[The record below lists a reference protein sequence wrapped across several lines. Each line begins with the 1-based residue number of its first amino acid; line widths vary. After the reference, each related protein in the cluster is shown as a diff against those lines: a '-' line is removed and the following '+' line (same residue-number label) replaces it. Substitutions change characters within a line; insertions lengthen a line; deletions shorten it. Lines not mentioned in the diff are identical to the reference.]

1 MKTMNDR
8 ELKTHFSAVLNNKK
22 NLEFYINSWVKDSEF
37 DKVIE
42 EFESID
48 MEKWQSDTKTF
59 VHATDIS
66 NTFSKFF

>member
-1 MKTMNDR
+1 MNDR
-8 ELKTHFSAVLNNKK
+8 ELKPHFSAVLNNKK
-22 NLEFYINSWVKDSEF
+22 HLEFYTNSWVKDSEF
-37 DKVIE
+37 DKVIK

-59 VHATDIS
+59 VQATNIS